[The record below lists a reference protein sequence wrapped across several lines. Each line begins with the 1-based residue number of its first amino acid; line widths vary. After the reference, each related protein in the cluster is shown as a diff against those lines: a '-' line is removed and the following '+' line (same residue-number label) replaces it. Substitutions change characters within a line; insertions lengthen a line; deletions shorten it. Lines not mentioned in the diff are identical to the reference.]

1 MNDHPL
7 ESTTVL
13 VAGATGMLGGS
24 IAAELSDL
32 PHVVLR
38 LLARTGSQHDPSK
51 KARLDALVAR
61 GARIVDGDLAEPAS
75 LKAATAGVDVV
86 ISAVQGGRTIIV
98 DGQVALAHAAADNGV
113 RRILPSDFALDV
125 FKSPPGEHAFFDLRR
140 EADEA
145 IAATGLEHVHVLS
158 GSFMDGFVTT
168 FFDHQRRTA
177 TFWGSG
183 TETFDATTVADTAR
197 YAARAALDATLPSG
211 KLAVAAQQLS
221 FGHMSDAVETLTG
234 QSYTR
239 HSLGTVD
246 DLRQAIAETRRRDT
260 DPAAPVMLVYLLF
273 MLTGQTALDDLQND
287 RYPDV
292 HPEQFTSVARRLLG
306 APPHSSNGLIAA
318 VQSRL
323 TEERQ

>member
-1 MNDHPL
+1 VNDHPM

-24 IAAELSDL
+24 IAAELSGL
-32 PHVVLR
+32 PHVDLR
-38 LLARTGSQHDPSK
+38 LLARAGSQHDPSK
-51 KARLDALVAR
+51 RARLDALVAR

-158 GSFMDGFVTT
+158 GAFMDGFVTRSLIT
-168 FFDHQRRTA
+168 SAERR
-177 TFWGSG
+177 
-183 TETFDATTVADTAR
+183 
-197 YAARAALDATLPSG
+197 PSG
-211 KLAVAAQQLS
+211 AVGPRRSMRRLRPTPH
-221 FGHMSDAVETLTG
+221 G
-234 QSYTR
+234 TR

-246 DLRQAIAETRRRDT
+246 DLRQAIVETRRLDP
-260 DPAAPVMLVYLLF
+260 DPAAPAMLVYLLF
-273 MLTGQTALDDLQND
+273 MLTGQTALEDLQND

-306 APPHSSNGLIAA
+306 APPYSRNGLIAA